1 MANVGYIA
9 CVQVMSN
16 NGQTGIDLRQ
26 SRGAFSKVLMVV
38 LSVGLLAFLA
48 GALLG
53 ECEEPVWKWL
63 IVAMAV
69 VPAIGSAGAT
79 LFVLWGRKYLL
90 LKDDMVEIHWEVL
103 GFQRVKRIQLGRRSR
118 LILYKTSCETF
129 DDDGGTESS
138 EMLELQLTDAL
149 GYAHRL
155 LQFDA
160 RQREQVEQI
169 AAEIVQQLPQLEL
182 VQK

>member
-1 MANVGYIA
+1 
-9 CVQVMSN
+9 MSN
-16 NGQTGIDLRQ
+16 KGQVGIDLRQ
-26 SRGAFSKVLMVV
+26 PIGAFSKVLMVV
-38 LSVGLLAFLA
+38 LSVGLLAFLS
-48 GALLG
+48 GTLLG

-79 LFVLWGRKYLL
+79 LFVLWGSKYLL
-90 LKDDMVEIHWEVL
+90 LLQRDDMVEIHWEVL
-103 GFQRVKRIQLGRRSR
+103 GFRRVKRIQLGRRSR
-118 LILYKTSCETF
+118 LILYKTSCVTF
-129 DDDGGTESS
+129 DNDGGTKSS
-138 EMLELQLTDAL
+138 EMMELQLTDAL

-160 RQREQVEQI
+160 RQRAQVEQI

>member
-1 MANVGYIA
+1 
-9 CVQVMSN
+9 MSN
-16 NGQTGIDLRQ
+16 KGQVGIDLRQ
-26 SRGAFSKVLMVV
+26 PIGAFSKVLMVV

-103 GFQRVKRIQLGRRSR
+103 GFRRVKRIQLGRRSR
-118 LILYKTSCETF
+118 LILYKTSCVTF
-129 DDDGGTESS
+129 DNDGGTKSS
-138 EMLELQLTDAL
+138 EMLELQLTDSL
-149 GYAHRL
+149 GYTQRL
-155 LQFDA
+155 LQFDV
-160 RQREQVEQI
+160 RQRAQVEQI
-169 AAEIVQQLPQLEL
+169 AAEILRQIPQLEL
-182 VQK
+182 VRE

>member
-1 MANVGYIA
+1 
-9 CVQVMSN
+9 MSN
-16 NGQTGIDLRQ
+16 KGLVGIDLRQ
-26 SRGAFSKVLMVV
+26 PIGAFSKVLMVV

-69 VPAIGSAGAT
+69 VPSIGSAGAT

-103 GFQRVKRIQLGRRSR
+103 GFRRVKRIQLGRRSR
-118 LILYKTSCETF
+118 LILYKTSCVTF
-129 DDDGGTESS
+129 DNDGGTKSS

-149 GYAHRL
+149 GYTHRL

-160 RQREQVEQI
+160 RQRAQVEQI
-169 AAEIVQQLPQLEL
+169 AAEIVQQIPQLEL

>member
-9 CVQVMSN
+9 CMQVMSN
-16 NGQTGIDLRQ
+16 NGQTCIDLRQ
-26 SRGAFSKVLMVV
+26 PRGAFSKVLMVV

-69 VPAIGSAGAT
+69 VPALGSTGVT

-90 LKDDMVEIHWEVL
+90 LQDDVVEIHWEVL

-118 LILYKTSCETF
+118 LILRKASCETF
-129 DDDGGTESS
+129 SDDEGTNSH
-138 EMLELQLTDAL
+138 EMLELQLTDSL
-149 GYAHRL
+149 GYTHRL
-155 LQFDA
+155 LQFDV
-160 RQREQVEQI
+160 RQRAQVEQI
-169 AAEIVQQLPQLEL
+169 AAEILQLMPQLEL
-182 VQK
+182 VQE